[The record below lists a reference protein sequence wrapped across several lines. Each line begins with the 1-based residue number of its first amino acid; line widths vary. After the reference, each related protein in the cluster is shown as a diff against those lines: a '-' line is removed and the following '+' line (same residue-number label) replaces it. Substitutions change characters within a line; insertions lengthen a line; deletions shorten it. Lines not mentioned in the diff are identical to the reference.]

1 MVDNVNCIT
10 GMQQNQKAEPA
21 TMQLGTEGF
30 LFIGRVELSGNY
42 WLKEHNKF
50 YNRGVNQ
57 ETAGESVYHLRM
69 NLKGPIPLGYINK
82 QNEKWSLSSKNLH
95 LPEKAVFFSACLHTS
110 LDPMSDKG
118 KTHNFTLPH
127 KACIQ

>member
-1 MVDNVNCIT
+1 
-10 GMQQNQKAEPA
+10 
-21 TMQLGTEGF
+21 MQLGTEGF

-82 QNEKWSLSSKNLH
+82 QNEKWSSSSKNLH

-110 LDPMSDKG
+110 LDPMSGVKANSQFYTATQG
-118 KTHNFTLPH
+118 MHSIKIWSTNATLVGS
-127 KACIQ
+127 